1 MTDDFANSVIALLPN
16 LRRYAISLCRSPS
29 TADDLVQTACEKAFA
44 SSSQFVSGTRLDA
57 WLFRI
62 LRNSWI
68 DQLRRQKKF
77 GAESDLDEEASS
89 LKIDGAAIVE
99 SRITLREVAETING
113 LPDQQ
118 REIVMLVCVEGLSY
132 KEASELLE
140 VPIGTIMSRLARA
153 RAEISRSAGIN

>member
-1 MTDDFANSVIALLPN
+1 MSDNFADSVVALLPN
-16 LRRYAISLCRSPS
+16 LRRYAISLCRSP
-29 TADDLVQTACEKAFA
+29 TNADDLVQTACEKAFA
-44 SSSQFVSGTRLDA
+44 RKDQFVSGTRLDA

-77 GAESDLDEEASS
+77 GNEADIDDEAAN

-99 SRITLREVAETING
+99 NRLALHEVANVIMS

-118 REIVMLVCVEGLSY
+118 REIVMLICVEGLSY
-132 KEASELLE
+132 KDASELLGI
-140 VPIGTIMSRLARA
+140 PIGTIMSRLARA
-153 RAEISRSAGIN
+153 RVEIARSAGIN